1 MVRERL
7 DLERSKEL
15 NVAIDGS
22 YQGFDV
28 TLHDGGIALFTF
40 NRPERLNAVSQPV
53 RWDLEEVLSVA
64 QFDDEVRVIVLTG
77 SGRGFVAGVARNGPD
92 DRDIWDS
99 EPPVSASR
107 LPSHRDVP
115 LSRYEILVHL
125 SQRGVRALRRLDK
138 LTVAAVNGFAVQWG
152 LSLALACDFVIAAR
166 SARFAS
172 ATLRTGFQPDEGGH
186 WLLVRHLG
194 VRKALEFMM
203 LNQFVDGEA
212 AVRLGLANE
221 VIDDDQLLP
230 RAMELASQLAA
241 GPQAAMRHL
250 KKATYLAAEL
260 TFDQAGEDIA
270 VRTSVTDFHQDAAEG
285 VSAFWARPRRAPH
298 FNKWL
303 EEHDPGT
310 PRS

>member
-1 MVRERL
+1 
-7 DLERSKEL
+7 
-15 NVAIDGS
+15 VAIEGS

-28 TLHDGGIALFTF
+28 AMHDRGIALFTF
-40 NRPERLNAVSQPV
+40 NRPDRLNAVSQPV
-53 RWDLEEVLSVA
+53 RWELEEVLTVA
-64 QFDDEVRVIVLTG
+64 QFDDQVRVIVLTG
-77 SGRGFVAGVARNGPD
+77 SGRGFVAGVAGHGAD
-92 DRDIWDS
+92 DLDIWDE
-99 EPPVSASR
+99 EPPVMASR

-125 SQRGVRALRRLDK
+125 SQRGVRAVRRLDK

-152 LSLALACDFVIAAR
+152 LSLALACDFVIVGR

-186 WLLVRHLG
+186 WLLVQHLG

-203 LNQFVDGEA
+203 LNQFVDSET

-221 VIDDDQLLP
+221 VVDDDQLLP
-230 RAMELASQLAA
+230 RAMELAAQLAA

-285 VSAFWARPRRAPH
+285 VTAFWARPRRTPH

-303 EEHDPGT
+303 EDHDTGI